1 MTQSKISFCQNG
13 CQLFRELI
21 SGGLLAGG
29 LFWITATIIL
39 FASELVSGGSAT
51 LNIDSGLIS
60 NLIHVAAGALGNVVG
75 ELPGYRMVLALA
87 GTMMVIQSR
96 TLSKLDPWK
105 TPLIV
110 SGVAGMLAQLYI
122 GLGSGAMWVPGIFF
136 TLIVLGLL
144 LTAGWLWSIKRD
156 TKPPVFI
163 DNQGRYFI
171 KPRQD
176 ATMANALGESKS
188 ADDQYDRVLAGM
200 TSGKAAGNT
209 VSANTAA
216 VKLAVDE
223 RSTPAA
229 WVPKRAQ
236 AAADSSETPELP
248 PLPESNVSMFPGVR
262 QRVQNTESLL
272 SVDDAGIQDIEL
284 SVDMTQEIEAP
295 IMPEISVS
303 SDTALEDEDDY
314 IPELEKTMV
323 IERPAFLNDLK

>member
-1 MTQSKISFCQNG
+1 MTQAQSSFCQNG
-13 CQLFRELI
+13 CQLFRELV

-60 NLIHVAAGALGNVVG
+60 NLVHVAAGALGNVVG

-105 TPLIV
+105 TPLII
-110 SGVAGMLAQLYI
+110 SGVAGALSQLYI
-122 GLGSGAMWVPGIFF
+122 GLGSGALWVSGIFLA
-136 TLIVLGLL
+136 LIILGLL
-144 LTAGWLWSIKRD
+144 LTAGWLWSIKRS

-176 ATMANALGESKS
+176 AVMTNAAGESES
-188 ADDQYDRVLAGM
+188 TDDHYDRVLAGM
-200 TSGKAAGNT
+200 TPDKASG
-209 VSANTAA
+209 TAPA
-216 VKLAVDE
+216 TTTAEKLSVDE
-223 RSTPAA
+223 RSKPAA
-229 WVPKRAQ
+229 WVPKKAQ
-236 AAADSSETPELP
+236 TTADSSESLELP

-262 QRVQNTESLL
+262 QRTQNLESLL
-272 SVDDAGIQDIEL
+272 SVDDAGIQEIEL

-295 IMPEISVS
+295 IMPKILTS
-303 SDTALEDEDDY
+303 SDDTLEDDDEY

-323 IERPAFLNDLK
+323 LERPAFLNDMK